1 MAKKNGQLV
10 ERADV
15 LKNLRT
21 LTPADEA
28 SLEQYPTLIDLL
40 SPRFKDGKCT
50 RQGSRLSLKV
60 EGAFF
65 RLTIDCPT
73 EGLMCTFVVGSLFN
87 VLADFERHVRGP
99 EACWTPNYDSQKK
112 ARPVVS

>member
-1 MAKKNGQLV
+1 MGKKNGLAI

-15 LKNLRT
+15 LKNFRSLA
-21 LTPADEA
+21 PNDEV
-28 SLEQYPTLIDLL
+28 SLEQYPTIVDLL

-50 RQGSRLSLKV
+50 RQGSRLAVKA

-65 RLTIDCPT
+65 RVTIDCPT
-73 EGLMCTFVVGSLFN
+73 EGVMCTWIVGSLFN
-87 VLADFERHVRGP
+87 LLADFERHVRGP

>member
-1 MAKKNGQLV
+1 MAKKGLITA

-21 LTPADEA
+21 LTPADNDTVEG
-28 SLEQYPTLIDLL
+28 YPTLLDLL
-40 SPRFKDGKCT
+40 SPRFRDGRCT

-65 RLTIDCPT
+65 RMSIDCPT
-73 EGLMCTFVVGSLFN
+73 EGVMCSMVVGSLYN
-87 VLADFERHVRGP
+87 ILNDFERHVAGAD
-99 EACWTPNYDSQKK
+99 ACWVPNFDAQKK
-112 ARPVVS
+112 ARPVVT